1 MTGYSPS
8 LQSVNSNPEK
18 QMAATP
24 MKKANSTIMPRRAM
38 TTMLLLIAKKASLRD
53 SVKCRVSV
61 STKVSSGEQ
70 KHVQHVGS
78 PKINEKGENEKRSR
92 EHGQNESLPREQY
105 TSTTRQNVEAELR
118 VPVVTRV
125 ETVGTQ
131 DAVSEEDDD
140 E

>member
-61 STKVSSGEQ
+61 STKVSSGER
-70 KHVQHVGS
+70 KYVQHVGS
-78 PKINEKGENEKRSR
+78 PKINGKGEKRR
-92 EHGQNESLPREQY
+92 
-105 TSTTRQNVEAELR
+105 EAENMDKPR
-118 VPVVTRV
+118 AYRGNSIQAPH
-125 ETVGTQ
+125 
-131 DAVSEEDDD
+131 DKMSKPSSEYQWSPE
-140 E
+140 